1 MPPGTYIKDIAQ
13 KGYILHQW
21 QKFQD
26 RFDAIIEEMKGHDP
40 GNYLMEGSG
49 ASVMDKFYKKYN
61 PAPE

>member
-1 MPPGTYIKDIAQ
+1 
-13 KGYILHQW
+13 
-21 QKFQD
+21 
-26 RFDAIIEEMKGHDP
+26 MKGHDP